1 MTIGKRTSFISLF
14 LFSLVACS
22 PSSTTI
28 DKKNDVIVKGA
39 GILNLDKF
47 EKFVLNVEQ
56 REVDKIRIVQY
67 TLEGDPIFQT
77 LEYSGN
83 DIFYVSDN
91 RKDKFAGKDKGLYK
105 DSCKSIIKER
115 ESESTYRLIDCMNE
129 AGRNGYDLVYVP
141 KNRTSRG
148 RRYLLL
154 PFLCVYCR
162 KLYRISVRF

>member
-1 MTIGKRTSFISLF
+1 M
-14 LFSLVACS
+14 
-22 PSSTTI
+22 
-28 DKKNDVIVKGA
+28 
-39 GILNLDKF
+39 
-47 EKFVLNVEQ
+47 NVEQ

-67 TLEGDPIFQT
+67 TLEGNLIFQT

-105 DSCKSIIKER
+105 DSCKSIIKEQR

-154 PFLCVYCR
+154 PFYVYIVENFTE
-162 KLYRISVRF
+162 YPFVF